1 MKRVSPPSG
10 DLAEALQDCLPDD
23 HARQVTSRYYVDL
36 VMRGDPVPRVVVDL
50 GCGRGNSVSAFR
62 AHAADVTWVGIDI
75 GDSMEAQQRT
85 RDDVPFVHYD
95 GWDVPLAGAS
105 VDVVYSHQVLEHVR
119 DPSFHIG
126 EITRVL
132 RPGGAFIGSTSQ
144 FEPYHSRS
152 YWNFTPLGF
161 QALVNDGGLHLEELR
176 PGIDGVTLIMRQFL
190 DRPKRFSQWFTEG
203 SPLHVLVDDWGT
215 RGGRRTALVN
225 LRKLQFSG
233 QFAFLARK
241 PR

>member
-1 MKRVSPPSG
+1 MKRVSPRSG
-10 DLAEALQDCLPDD
+10 DLAVALEHCLPDD
-23 HARQVTSRYYVDL
+23 HARQVTDRYYIDL
-36 VMRGDPVPRVVVDL
+36 VMTAEPAPAVVVDL

-62 AHAADVTWVGIDI
+62 AQDPDVTWIGIDI
-75 GDSMEAQQRT
+75 GDSMEAEQRT
-85 RDDVPFVHYD
+85 RTDVPFVQYD
-95 GWDVPLAGAS
+95 GWDVPLANAS

-119 DPSFHIG
+119 DPSFHVG

-161 QALVNDGGLHLEELR
+161 QALVEDSGLRLEELR

-190 DRPKRFSQWFTEG
+190 DRPKRFSQWFADG
-203 SPLHVLVDDWGT
+203 SPLHALVDDWGQ